1 MGKVPQES
9 VRGYAIG
16 LNKGYVVTKRDAR
29 KKPSNRRQTSKR
41 VAKVR
46 AVIRSVTGY
55 AAYEKRAME
64 LLKVGEAKVEKR
76 ASKFLKN
83 RLGTWKRANAKK
95 EFLQNVIKQRQAK

>member
-1 MGKVPQES
+1 MGKVPAES

-29 KKPSNRRQTSKR
+29 AKPSNRRKSSKR
-41 VAKVR
+41 VTLIR
-46 AVIRSVTGY
+46 SIIRSVTGL
-55 AAYEKRAME
+55 AAYEKRALE

-95 EFLQNVIKQRQAK
+95 EFIQGIIKSRQAK